1 MVKMS
6 RDVHSKKKLFVFSQ
20 GALGDVISNFPALL
34 LLKAM
39 FSSVELGCR
48 GGAGELACLLG
59 TADRSFD
66 IDSAMFSS
74 MFAPS
79 DAVPNS
85 RLLNFFSS
93 YDALLFFS
101 FSEELAANVE
111 RWAGK
116 PVFRISPRPEPLER
130 ARVQKR
136 LVEKLEDCRL
146 VEKGAGEKME
156 RLFKDYREPAFDES
170 KVFIQPG
177 SGSPAKNWPLDKF
190 FALEGLLTERGYR
203 PVFLLG
209 PAERGLEDQF
219 SGRNSGHFKAG
230 WKEKFEFG
238 SGNERR
244 GFSEHE
250 VVRPADLIQLA
261 NHLKTGGGYVGN
273 DSGVTHLAAWLGLPT
288 VAIFGPTDPARWK
301 PAGRRVR
308 VVVSDF
314 QCEPCFEI
322 GNRNCANPDCLER
335 ISPSEVCNAFESL
348 MRN

>member
-1 MVKMS
+1 MVTRL
-6 RDVHSKKKLFVFSQ
+6 RDVHSEKKLFVFSQ
-20 GALGDVISNFPALL
+20 GALGDVISSFPALS
-34 LLKAM
+34 LLKDE
-39 FSSVELGCR
+39 FSRVELGCR
-48 GGAGELACLLG
+48 EGAGGLACLLG

-74 MFAPS
+74 MFVPS
-79 DAVPNS
+79 EAVPNS
-85 RLLNFFSS
+85 RLLNFLAS

-101 FSEELAANVE
+101 FSEELATNVE
-111 RWAGK
+111 RWTGK
-116 PVFRISPRPEPLER
+116 PVFRIPPRPEPLER

-136 LVEKLEDCRL
+136 LLEKLEDFGL
-146 VEKGAGEKME
+146 VEQGAGENMG
-156 RLFKDYREPAFDES
+156 RLFRDYRGAGFDEIT
-170 KVFIQPG
+170 VFIQPG
-177 SGSPAKNWPLDKF
+177 SGSPAKNWPLEKF
-190 FALEGLLTERGYR
+190 FELESQLVERGYR

-209 PAERGLEDQF
+209 PAERGLEERLL
-219 SGRNSGHFKAG
+219 GRDSGHLKDDC
-230 WKEKFEFG
+230 KEKFDFG
-238 SGNERR
+238 SGNERW
-244 GFSEHE
+244 GFREYE
-250 VVRPADLIQLA
+250 VVRPADLTQLA
-261 NHLKTGGGYVGN
+261 NRLKTGGGYVGN